1 MTRVASCSKIFRK
14 PVHIICSHVIKQQT
28 HRSAFALNSMNGKQ
42 NELDEFRQNPNGV
55 SVGLYHKC
63 RPKFIGWG
71 KENTRTSAHDLAD
84 IFQNAVII
92 MMLNLES
99 GRLTELVGTLCT
111 YLFGIGKNLIQAFRR
126 KQGRIGL
133 PGDEAFPIT
142 RETDPGAES
151 QMIAQQEEANL
162 WAKVDALGEPSRSLL
177 ILTYREGLNSQ
188 EIAEVLG
195 YASPEVV
202 RQLRKRTLDKL
213 RKMP

>member
-1 MTRVASCSKIFRK
+1 
-14 PVHIICSHVIKQQT
+14 
-28 HRSAFALNSMNGKQ
+28 MNGKQ
-42 NELDEFRQNPNGV
+42 NELDDFRKNPNGV
-55 SVGLYHKC
+55 SAGLYATC

-71 KENTRTSAHDLAD
+71 KENTRTSSHDLAD

-142 RETDPGAES
+142 QESDPGAEA
-151 QMIAQQEEANL
+151 QIIAQQTEEQL
-162 WAKVDALGEPSRSLL
+162 WAKVDALGEPGRSLL
-177 ILTYREGLNSQ
+177 VLTYREGLNSQ
-188 EIAEVLG
+188 EIADVLG
-195 YASPEVV
+195 YSTPEVV
-202 RQLRKRTLDKL
+202 RQLRKRYLDRL
-213 RKMP
+213 RKPR

>member
-1 MTRVASCSKIFRK
+1 
-14 PVHIICSHVIKQQT
+14 
-28 HRSAFALNSMNGKQ
+28 MNGKQ
-42 NELDEFRQNPNGV
+42 NELEDFRLDPNAATK
-55 SVGLYHKC
+55 GLYAKC

-71 KENTRTSAHDLAD
+71 KENTRTSSDDLAD

-92 MMLNLES
+92 LMLNIES

-133 PGDEAFPIT
+133 PGDEHFPIT
-142 RETDPGAES
+142 KETDLGIEA
-151 QMIAQQEEANL
+151 QMIAEQEDAQL

-188 EIAEVLG
+188 EIADALG

-202 RQLRKRTLDKL
+202 RQLRKRSLDKL
-213 RKMP
+213 RK

>member
-1 MTRVASCSKIFRK
+1 
-14 PVHIICSHVIKQQT
+14 
-28 HRSAFALNSMNGKQ
+28 MNGKQ
-42 NELDEFRQNPNGV
+42 DELDDFRKNPNAATAGI
-55 SVGLYHKC
+55 YKNC

-71 KENTRTSAHDLAD
+71 KENTRTSTHDLDD
-84 IFQNAVII
+84 IFQNAVLI
-92 MMLNLES
+92 MVLNIES

-111 YLFGIGKNLIQAFRR
+111 YLFGIGKKLIQAFRR

-142 RETDPGAES
+142 KETDPGTEARLIAE
-151 QMIAQQEEANL
+151 QEDELL
-162 WAKVDALGEPSRSLL
+162 WGKVDALGEPCRSLL

-202 RQLRKRTLDKL
+202 RQLRKRCLDKL
-213 RKMP
+213 RK